1 MSSLFIK
8 KRLISLI
15 LYIFLAV
22 IIFCFWDIYFL
33 SYQTVLSRV
42 VSKVIPYP
50 ALIIN
55 SDLVTVGQYDNFS
68 VRYQSYLTELGHLNN
83 LDHQSLLKI
92 MIQNIAL
99 KQIGAKLDINFNQ
112 EEFNNYITSF
122 YENNRVLPIDQE
134 KFNNYFLKPNFY
146 KQKIIEKI
154 SADQFNLENKKK
166 IKIIYGD
173 LLIQPESFTDYSYVY
188 KDSELGINGNFLAW
202 LSFSNLPESLRLKV
216 EKMEVGD
223 FTSVIKSISGY
234 HIYKLNG
241 KIENEDGNYYYQFDQ
256 IFLPIKNF
264 NNYLSNFLENSKIL
278 YFLNR

>member
-166 IKIIYGD
+166 IEIIYGD